1 MKNAINSVAARACC
15 TVARG
20 LFVIIF
26 LTLTGCALP
35 SASVRPVVFDFG
47 PGALHLP
54 AANHA
59 ASQPPLALAE
69 VEASPAL
76 EGSAV
81 LYRLAY
87 SDAQQLRPY
96 ALARWSMP
104 PAQLVRQRL
113 RELLGQNRAVL
124 SPGDGG
130 PISAATSA
138 TAPTPQALA
147 SPRTLRVELEEFSQL
162 FETPERSTGLLRLRA
177 TLVQPGP
184 SGERL
189 VAQRSVIVQRPA
201 PTADA
206 SGGVRALTA
215 ATDAAVQEIDAWLLG
230 LAP

>member
-1 MKNAINSVAARACC
+1 MKNAINSVAASACC

-47 PGALHLP
+47 PGALHMP

-69 VEASPAL
+69 VQASPAL

-96 ALARWSMP
+96 ALAHQLRRWHA
-104 PAQLVRQRL
+104 PARQGVGP
-113 RELLGQNRAVL
+113 ELLGVAVGQAVEHL
-124 SPGDGG
+124 SL
-130 PISAATSA
+130 IH
-138 TAPTPQALA
+138 
-147 SPRTLRVELEEFSQL
+147 
-162 FETPERSTGLLRLRA
+162 
-177 TLVQPGP
+177 
-184 SGERL
+184 
-189 VAQRSVIVQRPA
+189 I
-201 PTADA
+201 
-206 SGGVRALTA
+206 
-215 ATDAAVQEIDAWLLG
+215 
-230 LAP
+230 